1 MNISARNLGGVGIV
15 SDINAY
21 DLPPNAVS
29 AGVNVRFENG
39 TISRSP
45 VMRRVYEFTG
55 TYAAFTPSYMFS
67 IPPLAAGAE
76 ALINVAADY
85 TKIYS
90 VTGVTVADVT
100 PASILGTGAT
110 DQPFT
115 HTFLGNVAYLNRST
129 TIPLVKR
136 QADATFI
143 SLPNWGTSD
152 RCKAMRSYKDFL
164 VALNVN
170 KAGVDYPTM
179 VKWSDITPF
188 GTYPPSW
195 TSTTTNSAGENVLNE
210 MRGPLLD
217 GHSLRDTF
225 FLYGQ
230 NEVWVMYYV
239 GGDFIFDFRK
249 RFESVGVINTNC
261 VIEVD
266 GFHYVFDKSD
276 IYKHDGS
283 SKESII
289 HGKNK
294 DFLFQSLKKD
304 LAYLCFIH
312 HDPKLNEIRFCYAS
326 GDRLVG
332 FNNPTTGCNRAA
344 VYNYRRDTW
353 SFDDAPNVVAATNAS
368 VATGQTYDSVG
379 ATAYQSIGGTYL
391 GDGDQ
396 AERHS
401 LFLSRSDTTQAI
413 TVNRILGL
421 DLLTGGRLSR
431 PIEPEALK
439 DAFIERV
446 GIDLDEKGFSLASFK
461 SFLGFYPQLSI
472 RGGTTQVKYQFGAS
486 TYTGSEPAWDTPQTF
501 DPVTQNKLDVR
512 VAGRYL
518 SYRLY
523 HSGTTDFRFSG
534 YDMRLTKRGKQ

>member
-15 SDINAY
+15 SDINSY

-45 VMRRVYEFTG
+45 VMRRVYEFAG
-55 TYAAFTPSYMFS
+55 TYASFTPSYMFS

-90 VTGVTVADVT
+90 VTGVTIADLT
-100 PASILGTGAT
+100 PAGILGTGAT
-110 DQPFT
+110 DQPYT

-143 SLPNWGTSD
+143 SLPNWGASD

-164 VALNVN
+164 VALNVT

-188 GTYPPSW
+188 GSYPPSW

-217 GHSLRDTF
+217 GRSLRDTF

-230 NEVWVMYYV
+230 NEVWVMSYV

-261 VIEVD
+261 VVEVD
-266 GFHYVFDKSD
+266 GFHYVFDKND

-283 SKESII
+283 TKDSII

-304 LAYLCFIH
+304 LAYLCFTH

-353 SFDDAPNVVAATNAS
+353 SFDDAPNVVAATSAS
-368 VATGQTYDSVG
+368 IATGQTYDSVG
-379 ATAYQSIGGTYL
+379 TTVYQSIGGTYL

-401 LFLSRSDTTQAI
+401 LFLSRSDALQGI
-413 TVNRILGL
+413 TFNRILGL

-472 RGGTTQVKYQFGAS
+472 RGGATQVKYQFGAS
-486 TYTGSEPAWDTPQTF
+486 TFTGAEPVWNTPQTF

-523 HSGTTDFRFSG
+523 HSGITDFRFSG